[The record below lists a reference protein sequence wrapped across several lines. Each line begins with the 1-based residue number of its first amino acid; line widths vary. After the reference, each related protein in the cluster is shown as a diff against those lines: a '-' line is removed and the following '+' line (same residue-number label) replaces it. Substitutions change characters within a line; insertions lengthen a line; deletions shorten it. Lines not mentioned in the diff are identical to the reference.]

1 MRRDGGVL
9 RLLLLQC
16 HHRLGPLLFCGE
28 HWPVAALARLQQ
40 HLEHREL
47 LGGARLEQNFRLAA
61 GLWTRKPAQLGRLGI
76 LPVCKYISIVV
87 CFINSQLFSNLFFR
101 HAKN

>member
-16 HHRLGPLLFCGE
+16 HHRLGPLLFCGQ
-28 HWPVAALARLQQ
+28 HRPVAALARLQQ

-47 LGGARLEQNFRLAA
+47 LGGARVEQNFCLTTGR
-61 GLWTRKPAQLGRLGI
+61 WTRKPTQLGGLGI
-76 LPVCKYISIVV
+76 FPVSIT
-87 CFINSQLFSNLFFR
+87 FHS
-101 HAKN
+101 